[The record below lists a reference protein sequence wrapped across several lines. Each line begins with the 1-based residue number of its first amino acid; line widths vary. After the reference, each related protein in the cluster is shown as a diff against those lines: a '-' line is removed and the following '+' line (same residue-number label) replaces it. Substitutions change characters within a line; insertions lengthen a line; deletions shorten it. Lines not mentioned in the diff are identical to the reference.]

1 MPRTRI
7 FWSAS
12 VAESWPP
19 LPWRSGL
26 KGRDLLS
33 ASDLG
38 PAETDF
44 LLQLALRVKA
54 HPLRYRDALAGK
66 SLAMLFEKPSL
77 RTRVTFELAMTQLG
91 GRALY
96 LGPDEVG
103 LGKREAVKDVARNL
117 SRWVDMILARV
128 FSHESL
134 VELSEHASVPVI
146 NGLSNVEH
154 PCQALGDFLTLLEH
168 KGRLAGLTL
177 AWVGDGNNVLHS
189 LLYAAARTGVRMQV
203 ATPAGYEPA
212 PEVLAR
218 LRGEGGE
225 LLLTHDPVEAVAGA
239 DAVYT
244 DVWTSMGQE
253 KEAELRRQLFQ
264 PYQVNRALMEKAAPG
279 ALFMHCLPARRGEEV
294 PDEVIDSPASVVLDQ
309 AENRLHIQ
317 KAILLA
323 LGA

>member
-294 PDEVIDSPASVVLDQ
+294 TDEVIDSPASVVLDQ